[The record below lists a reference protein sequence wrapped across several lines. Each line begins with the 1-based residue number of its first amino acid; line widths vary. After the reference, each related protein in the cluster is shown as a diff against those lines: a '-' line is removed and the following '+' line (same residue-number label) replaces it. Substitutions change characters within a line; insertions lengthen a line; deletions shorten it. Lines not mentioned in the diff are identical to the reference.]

1 MLLTLFLTC
10 FVSLAA
16 ATVLLLAFGDRLRV
30 ANRFLGLAVGVVLAV
45 GAGEAAAR
53 LWRLDPM
60 PVLAAEAL
68 LVVVAALVVAAR
80 PLWNPVGQ
88 VFLASFAAAALAYLA
103 FAADVTFAGGLS
115 PAGVAASALLLVL
128 EASALL
134 LSGSF
139 AFESC
144 DVLCRVR
151 WARPQPR
158 FDPDYR
164 PKVSLHVPA
173 YNEPPD
179 MLIETI
185 RSLDRLDYPN
195 YEIVVLDHNTRDPA
209 VWQPVARWSEP
220 RRRVRFVHVEHLPGY
235 KSGALNLALRLYT
248 DPAAELVGRQAA
260 GGRDADRIR
269 RLHRHRAPPGPGPA
283 GAVGRGGP
291 PGGGGRG
298 RRAGGVLAARALVHR
313 LPHPRHCGAGPAG
326 RPDGGPARRWE
337 PQHTDAGDRCSRDR
351 AAGVGV
357 QRPGRLAGAQP
368 RRPGALA
375 TEQAALR
382 RVATLVAR
390 GVSPDALSA
399 RVAEEVGPLLGA
411 DMTTIVRFGPG
422 DRAELVA
429 AAGETTDLLPVGTT
443 WDLTGRGRSPRCG
456 RPAARPGSTGSSR
469 PPAPPAISRVEPA
482 SAPRSPARSSS
493 RDAAGGA
500 MVVLSRTERLPPGTE
515 GRMADFTELVAVAVA
530 DAEARAQLRRIAEE
544 QSALRRVATLVAQA
558 GSPSLVFG
566 AVTREVGLPDPGRR
580 APVGGDRG
588 LDQS

>member
-1 MLLTLFLTC
+1 MPDGRQGMMLGETGHPRGAHSRHVADLFLTC

-16 ATVLLLAFGDRLRV
+16 AVLLLAFGDRLRV

-68 LVVVAALVVAAR
+68 LVVVAAVVVAAR

-195 YEIVVLDHNTRDPA
+195 YEIVVLDNNTRDPA
-209 VWQPVARWSEP
+209 VWKPVARWCEP

-313 LPHPRHCGAGPAG
+313 LPHPRPCRAGPAG

-443 WDLTGRGRSPRCG
+443 WDLTGPWAVAQVWQTGRS
-456 RPAARPGSTGSSR
+456 ARFDGFEQTSGPTGDIAR
-469 PPAPPAISRVEPA
+469 RAGV
-482 SAPRSPARSSS
+482 RSSVAS
-493 RDAAGGA
+493 PI
-500 MVVLSRTERLPPGTE
+500 VVE
-515 GRMADFTELVAVAVA
+515 GR
-530 DAEARAQLRRIAEE
+530 RW
-544 QSALRRVATLVAQA
+544 
-558 GSPSLVFG
+558 
-566 AVTREVGLPDPGRR
+566 GRWW
-580 APVGGDRG
+580 
-588 LDQS
+588 S